1 MQELNLSQQKIVAK
15 CDEIKALLI
24 EKNRKYGDSALNP
37 VRIFSKAAPSEQILV
52 RMDDK
57 ISRIRNRQND
67 DDEDPIKDLI
77 GYGILYLIKKDEECQ
92 NTESAK

>member
-37 VRIFSKAAPSEQILV
+37 VRIFSKATPSEQILV

>member
-1 MQELNLSQQKIVAK
+1 MPILTDSQKKIEEK

-24 EKNRKYGDSALNP
+24 EKNRKYGDSALQP
-37 VRIFSKAAPSEQILV
+37 IRIFSKASALEQILV

-57 ISRIRNRQND
+57 INRIRNRQND